1 MENDYLWWAVALGAL
16 SAISLPLGS
25 LLGLSW
31 QPSNKI
37 TAGLT
42 AFGGGA
48 LIAALSIELVAPTAL
63 KLTQSGVSPEDLH
76 HNVQALLS
84 LIAGAVVGGGLFL
97 TLDAIINSKGGFL
110 RKTATT
116 IAYFSGRKAAR
127 RRAVINHLAESEL
140 IRHVPIE
147 VVEEMVDHVSSQE
160 IESGSQLF
168 AEGDEGDA
176 IYFIETGEITLSHG
190 DEAFAQLDA
199 GEVLGEIALITGA
212 ARTATAT
219 AKIDTRLLRLEKSDF
234 DELRQQYS
242 DLEEAAQNLAQS
254 RLEELVARE
263 KGQGSQDAVQWAH
276 NALAAMPAMA
286 VVPTAAQL
294 HEASEE
300 HHGAPMAIWLG
311 IMLDGIPE
319 SFVIGSALAAGLA
332 ATLAS
337 DPNTVITFN
346 SVVPYTLIAGL
357 FLSNFPEAMSS
368 SIGMKKQG
376 WGNLR
381 VFLMWSSLMLLTSI
395 GSALGYSLGESLGHV
410 AVVGIE
416 GLAAG
421 AMLTMIASAMIP
433 EAIHLG
439 GARITGMATLCGF
452 LAAISFKLMEIGG
465 GGMAH

>member
-1 MENDYLWWAVALGAL
+1 MIICGGRSLGAL

-242 DLEEAAQNLAQS
+242 DLEEAAQ
-254 RLEELVARE
+254 
-263 KGQGSQDAVQWAH
+263 
-276 NALAAMPAMA
+276 
-286 VVPTAAQL
+286 
-294 HEASEE
+294 
-300 HHGAPMAIWLG
+300 IWLKAV
-311 IMLDGIPE
+311 LKNWSPE
-319 SFVIGSALAAGLA
+319 KKDRAARTLSSGHMRPSLPCRRWLWSQRLLNSTRRVRSTMGHRWQSGWESCWMAYQKVSLSAQPLQP
-332 ATLAS
+332 
-337 DPNTVITFN
+337 DWRPRW
-346 SVVPYTLIAGL
+346 PLI
-357 FLSNFPEAMSS
+357 
-368 SIGMKKQG
+368 
-376 WGNLR
+376 R
-381 VFLMWSSLMLLTSI
+381 TRSSLLIRWSPT
-395 GSALGYSLGESLGHV
+395 H
-410 AVVGIE
+410 
-416 GLAAG
+416 
-421 AMLTMIASAMIP
+421 
-433 EAIHLG
+433 
-439 GARITGMATLCGF
+439 
-452 LAAISFKLMEIGG
+452 
-465 GGMAH
+465 